1 MDRSHTI
8 VHERSV
14 THIRDDTNNT
24 VMCGVQ
30 GFHFW
35 RREESIRGNGQ
46 FYPRVGMFRKPL
58 QGSLHPLETT
68 THQGTPAR
76 QPTLPDT
83 SRTSRFK
90 VHERHVF
97 ILLGLAE
104 TVTQGTAA
112 IYCGTRLRVH
122 GLPAMQ
128 VSQRSVLHGGGNQRS
143 IDDIGTTDINRS
155 LVLRLFGQLTALPRH
170 EKMGHQQVHPLRVAI
185 LVGQPCPVIPQENPQ
200 LLVGILCTHVAFGPL
215 PVRVRGK

>member
-1 MDRSHTI
+1 MR
-8 VHERSV
+8 
-14 THIRDDTNNT
+14 
-24 VMCGVQ
+24 GVQ
-30 GFHFW
+30 RFHFLS
-35 RREESIRGNGQ
+35 RKENIRGNGQ
-46 FYPRVGMFRKPL
+46 FYPRVEMFREPL
-58 QGSLHPLETT
+58 QGSLHPLETA

-76 QPTLPDT
+76 QPTLRDT

-104 TVTQGTAA
+104 TVTQGTTA

-122 GLPAMQ
+122 RLPAMQ
-128 VSQRSVLHGGGNQRS
+128 VSQRGVLHGGRNQRS
-143 IDDIGTTDINRS
+143 IDDIGTTDIDRS

-185 LVGQPCPVIPQENPQ
+185 LVGQPCPMIPQENPQ
-200 LLVGILCTHVAFGPL
+200 PLVGILRAHVAFGPL

>member
-1 MDRSHTI
+1 
-8 VHERSV
+8 
-14 THIRDDTNNT
+14 
-24 VMCGVQ
+24 MCGVQ
-30 GFHFW
+30 GFHFL
-35 RREESIRGNGQ
+35 RCEESIRGNGQ

-68 THQGTPAR
+68 TRQGMSAR
-76 QPTLPDT
+76 QPTLRDT

-122 GLPAMQ
+122 RLPAMQ
-128 VSQRSVLHGGGNQRS
+128 VSQRGVLHGRGNQRS

-155 LVLRLFGQLTALPRH
+155 LILRLFGQLTALPRH

-185 LVGQPCPVIPQENPQ
+185 LVGHPRPVIPQENPQ
-200 LLVGILCTHVAFGPL
+200 PLVGILRAHVSLGPL